1 MAIVIDVAAEFTGQ
15 KAFNQASK
23 ATDSLTKSVKHLGK
37 SLGIAFGIHEVVAFG
52 KASVK
57 AFTENEKA
65 FAILG
70 NTLKNLGQGS
80 ALNGITA
87 YIDKLT
93 LATGVAKSDLIPA
106 YQGLF
111 VATGSVTK
119 AQDALNLALDVAA
132 GTGKDLNTVQVA
144 LSKAYLGNYTSLT
157 RLGAGLSKA
166 LIKTGDM
173 VKITDQLKTTFGGS
187 AAVAADTYAGKLAR
201 IGVAAEEA
209 RITIGKGLVD
219 AFVSLSKD
227 TTVATLSDDMQSF
240 ALYTADAIRGVGLL
254 VAAIMKIPGIGV
266 LKNVLGFAIKTSPLG
281 MLADLGAQSRRKATA
296 AASKNPIQSGS
307 YLAAAATQAKVAKQ
321 TLAVNTASLKLAK
334 AKATFDLQNIE
345 IAAALKGKISEED
358 RIRLLLMQAIQDEN
372 ISNID
377 KYTKMLADAQAKTAA
392 LQAQLD
398 ALKATQ
404 VPNPFASWT
413 LTPLQDQLTW
423 LDSYLKAFVGNMAS
437 AFNTLNAQQQ
447 ALLGGYVPFVGAA
460 TPQPTSVTGQF
471 GNNPDSVYSQKT
483 AQPSTTTVQVTVQ
496 GTVVAEQDLAQTIV
510 DVINNAATQ
519 GVGFINGQPAR
530 AVAI

>member
-80 ALNGITA
+80 ALNGLTQ

-119 AQDALNLALDVAA
+119 AQEALNLALDVSA

-157 RLGAGLSKA
+157 RLGAGLSKT

-173 VKITDQLKTTFGGS
+173 VKITNQLKATFGGS
-187 AAVAADTYAGKLAR
+187 AAVAAESYAGKLAR

-209 RITIGKGLVD
+209 KIIIGKGLID
-219 AFVSLSKD
+219 AVSSIGKD
-227 TTVATLSDDMQSF
+227 TSVADLAKSMQDV
-240 ALYTADAIRGVGLL
+240 ALYTADVIRGIGLL
-254 VAAIMKIPGIGV
+254 DAALLKIPGIGL
-266 LKNVLGFAIKTSPLG
+266 LKNVIGLAVKTSPIG

-296 AASKNPIQSGS
+296 AASKNPIQSGT
-307 YLAAAATQAKVAKQ
+307 YLASSAQNKVAKQ

-377 KYTKMLADAQAKTAA
+377 KYTKMLAEAQAKTAA

-447 ALLGGYVPFVGAA
+447 ELLGGYVPFVGAK

-471 GNNPDSVYSQKT
+471 GNNPDSVYSRQT

-496 GTVVAEQDLAQTIV
+496 GTVVAEQNLAQTIV

>member
-132 GTGKDLNTVQVA
+132 GTGKDLHTVQVA

-227 TTVATLSDDMQSF
+227 TTVATLADDMQSF

-296 AASKNPIQSGS
+296 AASKNPIQSGT
-307 YLAAAATQAKVAKQ
+307 YLASSAQNKVAKQ

-423 LDSYLKAFVGNMAS
+423 LDAYLKAFVGNMAS

-447 ALLGGYVPFVGAA
+447 ALLGGYVPFVGAK

>member
-93 LATGVAKSDLIPA
+93 LATGVAKGDLIPA

-132 GTGKDLNTVQVA
+132 GTGKDLHTVQVA

-227 TTVATLSDDMQSF
+227 TTVATLADDMQSF

-307 YLAAAATQAKVAKQ
+307 YLASAAQNKVAKQ

-413 LTPLQDQLTW
+413 LTSLQDQLTW

-447 ALLGGYVPFVGAA
+447 ALLGGYVPFVGAK

-471 GNNPDSVYSQKT
+471 GNNLDSVYSNKA
-483 AQPSTTTVQVTVQ
+483 AQSSTTTVQVTVQ

-519 GVGFINGQPAR
+519 GIGFINGQPAR